1 MPSDTLRIAVIG
13 SGIAGLTAA
22 WLLREQADVTL
33 YEAGP
38 RAGMGAYA
46 VDYES
51 HGSTTRIDIPLRIFC
66 RGYYHNLLSL
76 YEALG
81 VRAIQSDHA
90 GVFAD
95 SAGRILLHYGT
106 LRIGGFR
113 LTYLKPDSLLSGRAW
128 RLASAS
134 RRFFRQV
141 KSDAQASD
149 RFTEMSFA
157 DYLESLSTPQDFID
171 SALLPIL
178 SVTCT
183 CDYASVL
190 SYPAD
195 IMIDYLAGGIHDFG
209 VMYAEGG
216 VDNIVPRLLEGTQL
230 QTNAP
235 VKAIRPAGD
244 GLQLKL
250 QEGGSA
256 HFDHVIVAAQ
266 AHQAAAMLQDFP
278 DHVPLLERVPFATS
292 ELCIHTDERVMPG
305 RPGRC
310 SPVAYTLPA
319 DHRRA
324 QVSVDMTRA
333 FAHFRSQAPVFQ
345 TWNPLIDIA
354 AERELARASFTRPVV
369 TRESR
374 EAVLALQAL
383 QRQPANRLWLCGA
396 YMTDRVPLLDAA
408 VQSAMRVASSLGA
421 GIPWSAAGGD

>member
-1 MPSDTLRIAVIG
+1 MQPGPSRIAIIG

-22 WLLREQADVTL
+22 WLLRKQAEVSL
-33 YEAGP
+33 FEAGP

-51 HGSTTRIDIPLRIFC
+51 RGSTTRIDIPLRIFC

-76 YEALG
+76 YQALG

-95 SAGRILLHYGT
+95 EAGRILLHYGT
-106 LRIGGFR
+106 LRAGGLR
-113 LTYLKPDSLLSGRAW
+113 LPYLKPESVISPRAW
-128 RLASAS
+128 RLAAAS

-141 KSDAQASD
+141 KSDAKAGT
-149 RFTEMSFA
+149 RFRDLSFA
-157 DYLESLSTPQDFID
+157 DYLDSLPTPRDFID
-171 SALLPIL
+171 NALLPVL

-190 SYPAD
+190 RYPAD

-216 VDNIVPRLLEGTQL
+216 VDNIVPRLLEGTRL
-230 QTNAP
+230 HTNAP
-235 VKAIRPAGD
+235 VETVFPVPQGLRVQLRD
-244 GLQLKL
+244 GRD
-250 QEGGSA
+250 ED
-256 HFDHVIVAAQ
+256 FDHVIVAAQ
-266 AHQAAAMLQDFP
+266 AHQAAAMLPAFT
-278 DHVPLLERVPFATS
+278 DHVPQLRLIPFERS
-292 ELCIHTDERVMPG
+292 ELCIHTDGRVMPDSIG
-305 RPGRC
+305 PR

-319 DHRRA
+319 DRKRA

-333 FAHFRSQAPVFQ
+333 FSRFRRQAPVYQ
-345 TWNPLIDIA
+345 TWHPLIDIPP
-354 AERELARASFTRPVV
+354 ERELARASFTRPVV

-374 EAVLALQAL
+374 PAVTALQTL
-383 QRQPANRLWLCGA
+383 QEQPGNRLWLCGA

-408 VQSAMRVASSLGA
+408 VQSAMRVAGGLGA
-421 GIPWSAAGGD
+421 GIPWSDAGGD